1 MTELL
6 NPAQFEQSLRAI
18 GAERYHDK
26 HPFHRML
33 HGGEL
38 RRGQVQAW
46 ALNRYCYQSAIP
58 RKDAGLIA
66 RLGDPELRRTWL
78 HRIFDHDGHEQDRGG
93 IDRWLILTDGLGL
106 DREYVRSQRGVLPA
120 VKFAVEAYVR
130 YTYENDNL
138 RAIASSL
145 TELFAPDLH
154 RERIAGMV
162 RHYDFIDD
170 DVMIYGTVRLDQA
183 PKDVAFALEY
193 VQRAAQTAERQQ
205 AVQEALRFKCDVLWA
220 QLDAMYHAYVEPGH
234 IPPGAFVPED
244 R

>member
-1 MTELL
+1 VTELL

-66 RLGDPELRRTWL
+66 RLSDPELRRTWL

-106 DREYVRSQRGVLPA
+106 DREYVQSQRGVLPA

-193 VQRAAQTAERQQ
+193 VQRAAQTAEHQQ
-205 AVQEALRFKCDVLWA
+205 TVQEALRFKCDVLWA

>member
-6 NPAQFEQSLRAI
+6 DPAQFEQSLRAI